1 MAMLN
6 CQIPVAFVLIQNKS
20 QDGGKNM
27 SYNHG
32 LEEKKFKE
40 QWQKTTE
47 EYRKAGMTEKQIAA
61 IYEFDREV
69 FKSDRR
75 FKERTVGLFDNEN
88 SKTLMVYDDY
98 SANNR
103 YGWINEIEDMEVY
116 SQIMSLPEIWREAFT
131 MYIFDGY
138 TQKKISSILLRNQS
152 NMSRAIDKI
161 TEILRNQFSN
171 A

>member
-1 MAMLN
+1 
-6 CQIPVAFVLIQNKS
+6 
-20 QDGGKNM
+20 M

-40 QWQKTTE
+40 RWQKTAE
-47 EYRKAGMTEKQIAA
+47 EYREAGMTEEQIAA

-69 FKSDRR
+69 FNSDRR
-75 FKERTVGLFDNEN
+75 YKEKTVELFDNEN
-88 SKTLMVYDDY
+88 SRTLTVYDDY
-98 SANNR
+98 SADNR
-103 YGWINEIEDMEVY
+103 YGWIDEIENMEVY

-138 TQKKISSILLRNQS
+138 NQQQISSILLRNQS
-152 NMSRAIDKI
+152 NVSRAIDKI
-161 TEILRNQFSN
+161 AEILKKQFLN

>member
-1 MAMLN
+1 
-6 CQIPVAFVLIQNKS
+6 
-20 QDGGKNM
+20 M

-40 QWQKTTE
+40 RWQKTAE
-47 EYRKAGMTEKQIAA
+47 EYREAGMTEEQIAA

-69 FKSDRR
+69 FNSDRR
-75 FKERTVGLFDNEN
+75 YKEKTVELFDNEN
-88 SKTLMVYDDY
+88 SRTLTVYDDY
-98 SANNR
+98 SADNR
-103 YGWINEIEDMEVY
+103 YGWIDEIEDMEVY

-138 TQKKISSILLRNQS
+138 NQQQISSILLRNQS
-152 NMSRAIDKI
+152 NVSRAIDKI
-161 TEILRNQFSN
+161 AEILKKQFLN

>member
-1 MAMLN
+1 
-6 CQIPVAFVLIQNKS
+6 
-20 QDGGKNM
+20 M

-40 QWQKTTE
+40 RWQKTAE
-47 EYRKAGMTEKQIAA
+47 EYREAGMTEEQIAA

-69 FKSDRR
+69 FNSDRR
-75 FKERTVGLFDNEN
+75 YKEKTVELFDNEN
-88 SKTLMVYDDY
+88 SRTLTVYDDY
-98 SANNR
+98 SADNC
-103 YGWINEIEDMEVY
+103 YGWIDEIENMEVY

-138 TQKKISSILLRNQS
+138 NQQQISSILLRNQS
-152 NMSRAIDKI
+152 NVSRAIDKI
-161 TEILRNQFSN
+161 AEILKKQFLN

>member
-1 MAMLN
+1 
-6 CQIPVAFVLIQNKS
+6 
-20 QDGGKNM
+20 M

-40 QWQKTTE
+40 QWQKIAE
-47 EYRKAGMTEKQIAA
+47 EYRKAGMTEEQIAA

-69 FKSDRR
+69 FNSDRR
-75 FKERTVGLFDNEN
+75 YSERTVGLFDNEN

-103 YGWINEIEDMEVY
+103 YSWIDEIEDMEVY

-138 TQKKISSILLRNQS
+138 TQKEISSILLRDQS
-152 NMSRAIDKI
+152 NVSRVIDKI
-161 TEILRNQFSN
+161 AEILRNQFLN

>member
-1 MAMLN
+1 
-6 CQIPVAFVLIQNKS
+6 
-20 QDGGKNM
+20 M

-40 QWQKTTE
+40 QWQKTAE
-47 EYRKAGMTEKQIAA
+47 EYRKAGMTEKQIAE

-69 FKSDRR
+69 FNSNQRYSEK
-75 FKERTVGLFDNEN
+75 TVGLFDN
-88 SKTLMVYDDY
+88 SGSRTLTIYDDY

-103 YGWINEIEDMEVY
+103 YGWIDEIEDMEVY

-138 TQKKISSILLRNQS
+138 TQKDISSKILKPRCTIAS
-152 NMSRAIDKI
+152 WIGKI
-161 TEILRNQFSN
+161 AEILF
-171 A
+171 

>member
-1 MAMLN
+1 
-6 CQIPVAFVLIQNKS
+6 
-20 QDGGKNM
+20 M

-40 QWQKTTE
+40 QWQKTAE

-69 FKSDRR
+69 FNSDRR

-103 YGWINEIEDMEVY
+103 YGWIDEIEDMEVY

-138 TQKKISSILLRNQS
+138 TQKDISSKLLKPRRTIAS
-152 NMSRAIDKI
+152 WIGKI
-161 TEILRNQFSN
+161 AEILF
-171 A
+171 

>member
-1 MAMLN
+1 
-6 CQIPVAFVLIQNKS
+6 
-20 QDGGKNM
+20 M

-40 QWQKTTE
+40 QWQKTAE
-47 EYRKAGMTEKQIAA
+47 EYRQSGMTEEQISA
-61 IYEFDREV
+61 IYDFDREV
-69 FKSDRR
+69 FNSDRR

-103 YGWINEIEDMEVY
+103 YGWIDEIEDMEVY

-138 TQKKISSILLRNQS
+138 TQKDISSKILKPRRTIAS
-152 NMSRAIDKI
+152 WIGKI
-161 TEILRNQFSN
+161 AEILF
-171 A
+171 

>member
-1 MAMLN
+1 
-6 CQIPVAFVLIQNKS
+6 
-20 QDGGKNM
+20 M

-40 QWQKTTE
+40 KWQKTAE
-47 EYRKAGMTEKQIAA
+47 EYRKAGMIEKQIAE

-69 FKSDRR
+69 FNSDRR
-75 FKERTVGLFDNEN
+75 YSERTVGLFNN
-88 SKTLMVYDDY
+88 SNSRTLMIYDDY
-98 SANNR
+98 LAHNR

-138 TQKKISSILLRNQS
+138 TQKEISSILLRDQS
-152 NMSRAIDKI
+152 NISRAIDKI
-161 TEILRNQFSN
+161 AEILRNQFSN

>member
-1 MAMLN
+1 
-6 CQIPVAFVLIQNKS
+6 
-20 QDGGKNM
+20 M

-40 QWQKTTE
+40 KWQKIAE
-47 EYRKAGMTEKQIAA
+47 EYRKAGMTEEQIAA
-61 IYEFDREV
+61 VYEFDREV
-69 FKSDRR
+69 FNSDRR

-103 YGWINEIEDMEVY
+103 YGWIDEIEDMEVY

-138 TQKKISSILLRNQS
+138 TQKDISSKLLKPRRTITS
-152 NMSRAIDKI
+152 WIGKI
-161 TEILRNQFSN
+161 AEILF
-171 A
+171 